1 MLTNYDE
8 CHTFLK
14 LVIILSFMKKHQ
26 PIGLMSLLSKDA
38 SDAFAGFFYRF

>member
-14 LVIILSFMKKHQ
+14 LVIILSFMKKTSANWTDVFTFQ
-26 PIGLMSLLSKDA
+26 
-38 SDAFAGFFYRF
+38 RR

>member
-14 LVIILSFMKKHQ
+14 LVIILSFMKKT

-38 SDAFAGFFYRF
+38 SDAFAGFFYSF